1 MALYVT
7 LLHKVDI
14 GLPARDTPRPPPARM
29 TSHSLCGASFLIAM
43 LLHTVSSKMA
53 AVSSVSVTLFVIGT
67 MRRRCPVTDVRTADF
82 AGCGGGRLA
91 LTVMDP
97 GLHGEQ
103 DLCFRVGGKWTRSM
117 RATEPVSG
125 SATATLLLE
134 DKPTVLEGPVI
145 HPKSPYA
152 AAPSRLAIVCC
163 DGGIQEAH
171 GLFHDRAKNNLN
183 TTVKWICRGGWLIE
197 LVRKHSDHVL
207 IFLKEYVAIRADM
220 DDGSDCRLHG
230 EYSEP
235 VQELRVTERTCQN
248 CGSIG
253 AVQKCDHAAKVWRIY
268 AVAEAPTSQEDSTSS
283 TFKAITMSVMEP
295 DDGAYDPQSV
305 TDALERFVLR
315 EEVISGPNVYGT
327 SRHASRPASPH

>member
-1 MALYVT
+1 MNRTYAFAWAASGRGRCARRSQSPAAPLPRCSWRTSRQFWRDPLYIPSRPT
-7 LLHKVDI
+7 L
-14 GLPARDTPRPPPARM
+14 
-29 TSHSLCGASFLIAM
+29 
-43 LLHTVSSKMA
+43 
-53 AVSSVSVTLFVIGT
+53 
-67 MRRRCPVTDVRTADF
+67 RRR
-82 AGCGGGRLA
+82 RL
-91 LTVMDP
+91 V
-97 GLHGEQ
+97 
-103 DLCFRVGGKWTRSM
+103 
-117 RATEPVSG
+117 
-125 SATATLLLE
+125 
-134 DKPTVLEGPVI
+134 
-145 HPKSPYA
+145 
-152 AAPSRLAIVCC
+152 IVCC

-197 LVRKHSDHVL
+197 LVRKHSDRVL

-248 CGSIG
+248 CRSID

-305 TDALERFVLR
+305 KDALERFVLR

-327 SRHASRPASPH
+327 SHPSRPASPH